1 MKTIRALLLVAAV
14 SSAAFAQGRGH
25 DKGRGRGHDKHDRVR
40 TTYTLEDR
48 RSDARIIASRYRE
61 HPVEYRYAP
70 RMYIRGA
77 VFEPGYERRIVRA
90 KPLPRL
96 YRSYVRPAPV
106 VLISTLP
113 PLRPGWEYVML
124 DDRVYVVD
132 RPSWNVVNFV
142 VQLNF

>member
-1 MKTIRALLLVAAV
+1 MKTFRALLLMAAV

-40 TTYTLEDR
+40 TTYTITDR
-48 RSDARIIASRYRE
+48 RSDARVITRWYRE

-70 RMYIRGA
+70 RYYVRGA

-90 KPLPRL
+90 RPLPHALRA
-96 YRSYVRPAPV
+96 YVRPVPV
-106 VLISTLP
+106 VWVSSLP
-113 PLRPGWEYVML
+113 PLRSGWEYVML
-124 DDRVYVVD
+124 DNRVYVVD

-142 VQLNF
+142 VQLSF